1 MVARKDTWGVRPLLL
16 DALYVGGLAVAIP
29 YLCLRGRSTQLW
41 EHIRRRSRGVPRREG
56 KRPCLWIH
64 GVSVGEVFSTRRLVE
79 RLAAEFPAWEPVI
92 STTTRAGLEAAR
104 KAFPQLQVF
113 SYPFDLSPLVRKAFD
128 RINPQLIVIAE
139 HELWPNFLDLAGVRG
154 VPVVLINGRL
164 SERSQRGYRMLSWFI
179 SWPPP
184 SIVRVCAEDETS
196 ADGFRRLGVDADR
209 IRVTGNLKFDN
220 VERLNGARRSIPR
233 EGDWVLV
240 GASTH
245 PGEEEALLD
254 SFEALHRS
262 DPRIR
267 MVLAPRRVERVREL
281 EKLVRRRGLRS
292 YLWSEHGARN
302 GNGLGVAAADEGGRS
317 PGDVYLVDTVGELS
331 RISATANAV
340 FVGGSLVPFGG
351 HNVIEPASHGCPV
364 IIGPHYQNF
373 RQVVSAFVEHDAV
386 LIAGDRDDLT
396 QKLRDLKANA
406 EFAEGMGQRA
416 IETIAH
422 HTGATE
428 RTLEVLRPLL
438 HEVAAREIVSVEG

>member
-16 DALYVGGLAVAIP
+16 NAVYVGGLAVAIP
-29 YLCLRGRSTQLW
+29 YLCLRGRSKQLW

-113 SYPFDLSPLVRKAFD
+113 SYPFDLSPMVRRAFD
-128 RINPQLIVIAE
+128 RIHPQLIVIAE

-164 SERSQRGYRMLSWFI
+164 SQRSQRGYRMLSRFI
-179 SWPPP
+179 SWPPA
-184 SIVRVCAEDETS
+184 SIVRVCADDDTS
-196 ADGFRRLGVDADR
+196 AEGFRRLGVDADR

-220 VERLNGARRSIPR
+220 AEPLNGARRPAPR
-233 EGDWVLV
+233 GEDWVLV

-254 SFEALHRS
+254 SFEALHQS
-262 DPRIR
+262 DPRTR

-292 YLWSEHGARN
+292 YLWSEHSARN
-302 GNGLGVAAADEGGRS
+302 GNGLSGGVDGGKG

-331 RISATANAV
+331 RISSTADAV

-351 HNVIEPASHGCPV
+351 HNLIEPASHGRPV

-373 RQVVSAFVEHDAV
+373 RQVVSAFVERDAV
-386 LIAGDRDDLT
+386 LVAGDRDDLT
-396 QKLRDLKANA
+396 QKLRDLKADA
-406 EFAEGMGQRA
+406 ELAEGMGRRA
-416 IETIAH
+416 IETISH
-422 HTGATE
+422 HAGATE